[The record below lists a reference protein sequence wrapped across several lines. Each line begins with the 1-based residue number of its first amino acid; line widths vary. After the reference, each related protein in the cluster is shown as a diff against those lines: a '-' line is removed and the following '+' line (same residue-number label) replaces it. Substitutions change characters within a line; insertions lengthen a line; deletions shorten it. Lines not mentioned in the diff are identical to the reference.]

1 MKRIVISRLF
11 QAVAMVCMVFMP
23 AALQSSA
30 PPGPDAPGAVRLF
43 NGINLDGFYVL
54 LRNHETNELRPVNED
69 PLGVVTVVD
78 GMIRNSGQ
86 EFGHFITKE
95 SYKNYRLVVEWRWG
109 GKTWPPREDKAR
121 DSGILVHAVPP
132 DKVWNKSI
140 EYQIIE
146 GGTGDIIVVDGA
158 RISRG
163 DTTRT
168 SGRFD
173 RYNKGPWQDVLDFRH
188 ERYEYDHPVGEWN
201 TSEVVCDGD
210 RMTCILNGVV
220 VNDGYGAAPGAGQ
233 IIFQTEGAEIF
244 FRRIE
249 LVPLR

>member
-1 MKRIVISRLF
+1 MVLF
-11 QAVAMVCMVFMP
+11 LLLTTLMI
-23 AALQSSA
+23 SA
-30 PPGPDAPGAVRLF
+30 PFANAAPPESIKLF
-43 NGINLDGFYVL
+43 NGVNLDGFYVL
-54 LRNHETNELRPVNED
+54 LKNHETNELRAINED
-69 PLGVVTVVD
+69 PLGVVTVKD
-78 GMIRNSGQ
+78 GMVRNSGQ

-95 SYKNYRLVVEWRWG
+95 SYKNYHLIVEWKWG

-158 RISRG
+158 RISRA
-163 DTTRT
+163 DTTRA

-173 RYNKGPWQDVLDFRH
+173 RYNKGPWEDVLGFRH
-188 ERYEYDHPVGEWN
+188 PSYEYDHPVGEWN
-201 TSEVVCDGD
+201 TSEVICDGH
-210 RMTCILNGVV
+210 RMTCILNGLV
-220 VNDGYGAAPGAGQ
+220 VNEGYDAEPAAGQ

-244 FRRIE
+244 FRKIE
-249 LVPLR
+249 LIPIR